1 MRKNKFLALLLS
13 GVMILSGAALLSG
26 CAGQSGGEDNDS
38 DGVTLQG
45 QHRCGKHVYRQGY
58 GDRLQ

>member
-26 CAGQSGGEDNDS
+26 CAGQE
-38 DGVTLQG
+38 
-45 QHRCGKHVYRQGY
+45 RR
-58 GDRLQ
+58 RR